1 MSGSSAFPSVTEQVA
16 PTTTDAL
23 DEMANRLKGN
33 AAKWVAVPIGDRI
46 KFLEQVASDTAV
58 AAADWVADALEAKGL
73 SADTPEAS
81 DEWLPGP
88 GFLIR
93 NARLLAQTL
102 RDIRQHGTPQLP
114 GKVWQRDDGQTVVNV
129 YPTDNFDK
137 TLLAGVSGEV
147 WMEPGVNPGNLV
159 ASMAEAYRPDSSKS
173 AGLCL
178 VLGAG
183 NVSSIGP
190 MDGLYSLFS
199 ENKVALIKL
208 HPVNEYLGEHWRRAL
223 DSLIKAGFVD
233 IAFGGAEVGSHL
245 TNHEAVDTIHIT
257 GSDKT
262 YDAIVFGTGEEGQKR
277 KATDDPVNN
286 RPITAELG
294 NVSPVI
300 VVPGPWS
307 DGDLRFQAAHIAG
320 SLTNNAG
327 FNCNAT
333 RVLITHDQWNLRES
347 LLDAL
352 GNALSD
358 TPSRDPYYPGAEDQ
372 WNSFAE
378 SYPDAHVYG
387 DTGSG
392 CIPWTVISH
401 LDPSNPS
408 EVAFNTESFNGVMAE
423 VALTS
428 SRDVSAFLDDA
439 VEFCN
444 NTVWGSL
451 NATILIHPKS
461 LRDPEVVD
469 ALDRAVANLK
479 YGSIGV
485 NIWAG
490 LSYALCSTTWGAY
503 PGHPRTDI
511 RSGDGVAH
519 NTYLFDHPQK
529 SVIRAP
535 FRAVPKPLWHAGHAT
550 ANDIS
555 RKMTYFEADPSIAK
569 IPSIV
574 ASALRG

>member
-1 MSGSSAFPSVTEQVA
+1 MAGSSAFPATTEQLPSTA
-16 PTTTDAL
+16 SEAL
-23 DEMANRLKGN
+23 DVMADRLKGN
-33 AAKWVAVPIGDRI
+33 AAKWVAVPIEDRI
-46 KFLEQVASDTAV
+46 KLLEQVISDTSE
-58 AAADWVADALEAKGL
+58 AAAGWVEDALEAKGL
-73 SADTPEAS
+73 TADSPAAGE
-81 DEWLPGP
+81 EWLPGP

-102 RDIRQHGTPQLP
+102 RDIRQHGAPQLP
-114 GKVWQRDDGQTVVNV
+114 GKIWQRNDGQTVVDV
-129 YPTDNFDK
+129 YPTNNFDK
-137 TLLAGVSGEV
+137 SLLAGVSGEV
-147 WMEPGVNPGNLV
+147 WMEPGVNPGNLT

-173 AGLCL
+173 VGLCL

-183 NVSSIGP
+183 NVASIGP
-190 MDGLYSLFS
+190 MDVLYTLFS
-199 ENKVALIKL
+199 ENKVALLKMN
-208 HPVNEYLGEHWRRAL
+208 PVNEYLGPHWARAL
-223 DSLIKAGFVD
+223 NSLIEAGFVD
-233 IAFGGAEVGSHL
+233 IAFGGAEVGAHL
-245 TNHEAVDTIHIT
+245 TNHDAVDTIHIT

-262 YDAIVFGTGEEGQKR
+262 YDSIVFGAGEDGQKR
-277 KATDDPVNN
+277 KASDDPIND

-333 RVLITHDQWNLRES
+333 RVLITHGQWNLRES

-352 GNALSD
+352 GNALSAV
-358 TPSRDPYYPGAEDQ
+358 PSRDPYYPGAEDR
-372 WNSFAE
+372 WNSFTKR
-378 SYPDAHVYG
+378 YPDAHIYG

-392 CIPWTVISH
+392 CVPWTVISDI
-401 LDPSNPS
+401 DPSNQS
-408 EVAFNTESFNGVMAE
+408 ELAFNTESFNGIMSE

-444 NTVWGSL
+444 DTVWGSL

-461 LRDPEVVD
+461 LRDPEVVE

-485 NIWAG
+485 NVWAA
-490 LSYALCSTTWGAY
+490 LSYAFVSTTWGAY

-511 RSGDGVAH
+511 RSGNGVVH
-519 NTYLFDHPQK
+519 NTFLFDHPQK
-529 SVIRAP
+529 SVLRGP
-535 FRAVPKPLWHAGHAT
+535 FRAVPKPFWHAGHKT

-555 RKMTYFEADPSIAK
+555 RKMTYFEADPSVGK
-569 IPSIV
+569 LPSIV